1 MVEATFRQTQTK
13 YSHEMVEQFQL
24 VDNSTRKNISSNQ
37 NSTIQMVQKLVKSV
51 GKTDGPNILGLIVAC
66 MFLGTA
72 AGKMGKK
79 AKPFLD
85 FFAVSTEVVLQVL
98 RWFLWM
104 TPVGISSLIAASIA
118 GTRDVTGTFSSL
130 GLFVLTVTLG
140 IVLHQALFLPL
151 IFFLTTRG
159 NPYTYFLSIG
169 RAWLIG
175 FAATSTAVAIPEM
188 LNACENKNH
197 IDKRVSR
204 FVIPFC
210 VTLNADGSALFIT
223 AAAMFI
229 ANISGHPLT
238 FGEVAIIGLLTAIA
252 SLALPSVPSSSIV
265 TLIMVLSSM
274 NVPVHAVSLLFA
286 VEWFLDR
293 IRTTSNVLS
302 HTHCAA
308 ITHHFNRQGPGKTEE
323 PEMIE
328 EEVELIVHSPDAYN
342 S

>member
-1 MVEATFRQTQTK
+1 
-13 YSHEMVEQFQL
+13 
-24 VDNSTRKNISSNQ
+24 
-37 NSTIQMVQKLVKSV
+37 
-51 GKTDGPNILGLIVAC
+51 
-66 MFLGTA
+66 
-72 AGKMGKK
+72 
-79 AKPFLD
+79 
-85 FFAVSTEVVLQVL
+85 
-98 RWFLWM
+98 
-104 TPVGISSLIAASIA
+104 
-118 GTRDVTGTFSSL
+118 
-130 GLFVLTVTLG
+130 
-140 IVLHQALFLPL
+140 
-151 IFFLTTRG
+151 
-159 NPYTYFLSIG
+159 
-169 RAWLIG
+169 
-175 FAATSTAVAIPEM
+175 
-188 LNACENKNH
+188 
-197 IDKRVSR
+197 
-204 FVIPFC
+204 
-210 VTLNADGSALFIT
+210 
-223 AAAMFI
+223 MFI